1 MQAGMDTSS
10 SSPNR
15 PAPPLNRREIV
26 SGGSSGKLVSPGRF
40 YRGGGGRKGAL
51 LFQLT
56 RSTTLETGG
65 NWPPFPSTIYTI
77 FLFFYRYLFEE
88 ERGRNAVF
96 NIAIDSME
104 RTRVKKKKSE
114 GTNEKGFEAIKDRE
128 R

>member
-1 MQAGMDTSS
+1 MDTSS

-40 YRGGGGRKGAL
+40 YRGGGGGRKGAL

>member
-1 MQAGMDTSS
+1 M
-10 SSPNR
+10 
-15 PAPPLNRREIV
+15 
-26 SGGSSGKLVSPGRF
+26 
-40 YRGGGGRKGAL
+40 

-104 RTRVKKKKSE
+104 RTRVKKKKVKERTKKDSKRLRIGRGDAETREAFVVPIAWERYTVLGGGE
-114 GTNEKGFEAIKDRE
+114 GEMRISGYSIRSYNC
-128 R
+128 